1 ATVIN
6 SQIKT
11 SSVAYRNVNDA
22 ISMMQT
28 AEGAMQEAG
37 SMLMRIKELV
47 TQGSNDSMSKDQY
60 YFLVQEM
67 SQLMGELANT
77 AGRTSFNG
85 NNLLGNFST
94 TGSVAIGTLA
104 VSGLPSSGR
113 TGPWTFMTGSGIGDK
128 VTVELNNKGYVDGA
142 LKVGALNALYTRVAW
157 LADPANSPKS
167 GEGFKAFALAP
178 GTSESATM
186 LKQKVYGDV
195 GGLALQT
202 SLTVASG
209 GTGLV
214 AGRYLDVPLS
224 KSVNGVQVDT
234 GALGTIVVDASGAIT
249 SAVISKSG
257 SDLGLSVTVSSAGS
271 NLPNGTF
278 KNVPLTQ
285 TVNGQQI
292 ETGALAEVTVTGGTV
307 RSVKVTRPIQGFSTT
322 SYSSLSFDAR
332 KYLGATGSFTGSLT
346 VGPNSLGDDLQIDAA
361 KLFGVPG
368 GTITLRYTAD
378 KLEASGLVDA
388 RNKSLNE
395 LIDDSLMQIN
405 SHRSYFGAFYG
416 RFEHNIANLSAQ
428 TENLSAALSRVQDAD
443 YGAETAT

>member
-1 ATVIN
+1 
-6 SQIKT
+6 
-11 SSVAYRNVNDA
+11 
-22 ISMMQT
+22 
-28 AEGAMQEAG
+28 
-37 SMLMRIKELV
+37 
-47 TQGSNDSMSKDQY
+47 
-60 YFLVQEM
+60 
-67 SQLMGELANT
+67 
-77 AGRTSFNG
+77 
-85 NNLLGNFST
+85 
-94 TGSVAIGTLA
+94 
-104 VSGLPSSGR
+104 
-113 TGPWTFMTGSGIGDK
+113 MTGSGIGDK
-128 VTVELNNKGYVDGA
+128 VTVELVPVFDSAESSAAVNNNKGYVDGA

-214 AGRYLDVPLS
+214 AGRYLNVPLS
-224 KSVNGVQVDT
+224 KSVNNVQVDT

-307 RSVKVTRPIQGFSTT
+307 RSVKVTRPIEGFSTT
-322 SYSSLSFDAR
+322 TYSNLSFDAT
-332 KYLGATGSFTGSLT
+332 KYLGATGSFTGGSFA
-346 VGPNSLGDDLQIDAA
+346 VGPNSLGDDLTIDAA

-443 YGAETAT
+443 YGAETATLTKVQI